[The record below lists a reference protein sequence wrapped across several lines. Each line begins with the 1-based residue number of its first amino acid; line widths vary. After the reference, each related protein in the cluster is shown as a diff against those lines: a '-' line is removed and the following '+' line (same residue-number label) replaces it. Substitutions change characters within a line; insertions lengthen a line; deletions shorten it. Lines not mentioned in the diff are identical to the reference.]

1 MIDAEGLTK
10 LLAIQAPDPGIVSVY
25 LTVPL
30 DPTQRRGMPTRLDD
44 LLAQVENSSGDGMS
58 WARARRSELPVIRQ
72 AVSAHAHEWL
82 GHSVAIFGCTGLGL
96 LETIPLRGYVRERA
110 VIGSRPYV
118 RPLLAE
124 LQRSPSYVAA
134 VVDRRHAWLFRV
146 SAEATDSL
154 GHVQGQTV
162 GSRRFAGWHGF
173 QAYRN
178 QQRTRKLAHQHYA
191 VTVTALTEATREDDC
206 GPIAVGGHEA
216 ATGEFLA
223 VLPPALRERVA
234 GTFVIDPHTMSPAR
248 VRQLADEV
256 VAEWEDRRERRLA
269 LKLSEQL
276 PHSMAAI
283 SLDACVTAAN
293 QHAVQL
299 LVVPDDEVRPGF
311 SCEHCGALA
320 VATGSC
326 EVCGGTTHAVPDV
339 IEELAVKVTNDG
351 GSVEPVR
358 ATGVL
363 EDVAARRRF
372 PPPGPSK

>member
-1 MIDAEGLTK
+1 MIGAEGLTK
-10 LLAIQAPDPGIVSVY
+10 LLTIQAPDPGIVSVY
-25 LTVPL
+25 LSVPL
-30 DPTQRRGMPTRLDD
+30 DPAQRRGMSARLDD
-44 LLAQVENSSGDGMS
+44 LLAQADQPAGDGES
-58 WARARRSELPVIRQ
+58 LARARRSELPVIRQ

-82 GHSVAIFGCTGLGL
+82 GRSVAIFGYTGLGL
-96 LETIPLRGYVRERA
+96 LETIPLRGDVRERA
-110 VIGSRPYV
+110 VIGTRPYI

-134 VVDRRHAWLFRV
+134 VVDRRHAWLYRI
-146 SAEATDSL
+146 SAEGTDPL

-178 QQRTRKLAHQHYA
+178 QQRAWKLAHQHYA
-191 VTVTALTEATREDDC
+191 ATVTALAEATSGDGC
-206 GPIAVGGHEA
+206 GPIVVGGHEA
-216 ATGEFLA
+216 ATGAFLA
-223 VLPPALRERVA
+223 LLPSALRERVA

-256 VAEWEDRRERRLA
+256 VAEWEDSRERRLA
-269 LKLSEQL
+269 AALCEQ
-276 PHSMAAI
+276 PRSMAAI
-283 SLDACVTAAN
+283 GLDACVTAAN

-299 LVVPDDEVRPGF
+299 LVVPDDEIRPGF
-311 SCEHCGALA
+311 SCDKCGALA
-320 VATGSC
+320 VTEGSC
-326 EVCGGTTHAVPDV
+326 VVCGEATHAVPDV

-351 GSVEPVR
+351 GCVEPVR

-372 PPPGPSK
+372 PPPGTAR